1 MAIIAKSPQ
10 ELQENLDNLHEYCE
24 KWGLQVNEAKTKIM
38 VFRKRGKLKGDER
51 WYYNGTLLDLTD
63 DFNYLGCIFHYTG
76 TFDSHVEH
84 VVGKSLKNLNS
95 LLHKCRKIPVSL
107 KTQCQLFDSFVGSTL
122 CYGSEICGYSK
133 SKEVERVH
141 LKFLKRILGVKSSTC
156 SAAVYGDLGRYPM
169 YIARYCRLITYWCK
183 LVSSD
188 NIILRTVYNQ
198 AVTDSNNDFKNW
210 VSNIKNLLND
220 YGFSDVFN
228 KGIYDP
234 LYLKQFPKVFKQR
247 VIDCFIQD
255 WLSTV
260 HNSAALKDYSLI
272 KHTFGYEPYLDVLSR
287 DMRIYF
293 TRLRFSTLS
302 LRIET
307 GRYSNPPVP
316 RSERLCPCC
325 NAIDIE
331 DSYHFLFL
339 CSCYNEIRHNFFSF
353 LPVYF
358 RNRPSVF
365 KFTELLKSQD
375 KNIIKKTAVY
385 VKHAIAKRLE
395 IL

>member
-1 MAIIAKSPQ
+1 M
-10 ELQENLDNLHEYCE
+10 
-24 KWGLQVNEAKTKIM
+24 
-38 VFRKRGKLKGDER
+38 
-51 WYYNGTLLDLTD
+51 
-63 DFNYLGCIFHYTG
+63 
-76 TFDSHVEH
+76 
-84 VVGKSLKNLNS
+84 
-95 LLHKCRKIPVSL
+95 
-107 KTQCQLFDSFVGSTL
+107 
-122 CYGSEICGYSK
+122 
-133 SKEVERVH
+133 
-141 LKFLKRILGVKSSTC
+141 
-156 SAAVYGDLGRYPM
+156 GRYPL

-183 LVSSD
+183 LVTSD

-198 AVTDSNNDFKNW
+198 TVIDSNNGLKNW

-228 KGIYDP
+228 KDIYDP

-247 VIDCFIQD
+247 AIDCFIQD

-260 HNSAALKDYSLI
+260 QNSAALKDYSLI
-272 KHTFGYEPYLDVLSR
+272 KYTFGYEPYLDILSR
-287 DMRIYF
+287 DMRVYF
-293 TRLRFSTLS
+293 TRLRFSSLN

-316 RSERLCPCC
+316 RSERFCPCC
-325 NAIDIE
+325 NSTDIE

-339 CSCYNEIRHNFFSF
+339 CSCYNEIRQRFFSF

-358 RNRPSVF
+358 RNRPSMF

-375 KNIIKKTAVY
+375 KNIIIKIAVY

>member
-1 MAIIAKSPQ
+1 
-10 ELQENLDNLHEYCE
+10 
-24 KWGLQVNEAKTKIM
+24 
-38 VFRKRGKLKGDER
+38 
-51 WYYNGTLLDLTD
+51 
-63 DFNYLGCIFHYTG
+63 
-76 TFDSHVEH
+76 
-84 VVGKSLKNLNS
+84 
-95 LLHKCRKIPVSL
+95 
-107 KTQCQLFDSFVGSTL
+107 
-122 CYGSEICGYSK
+122 
-133 SKEVERVH
+133 
-141 LKFLKRILGVKSSTC
+141 
-156 SAAVYGDLGRYPM
+156 M

-188 NIILRTVYNQ
+188 NIILRTVYKQ
-198 AVTDSNNDFKNW
+198 AVRDSNNGFKNW

-228 KGIYDP
+228 KDIYDP

-260 HNSAALKDYSLI
+260 HNSTALKDYSLI
-272 KHTFGYEPYLDVLSR
+272 KHTFGDEPYLDILSR

-293 TRLRFSTLS
+293 TRLRFSTLN

-307 GRYSNPPVP
+307 GRYSNPPVS

-325 NAIDIE
+325 NATDIE

-339 CSCYNEIRHNFFSF
+339 CSCYNEIRQNFFCF

-358 RNRPSVF
+358 RHRPSVF
-365 KFTELLKSQD
+365 KFIELLKSQD
-375 KNIIKKTAVY
+375 KNII
-385 VKHAIAKRLE
+385 
-395 IL
+395 